1 MIEITMTELCL
12 LVWAGLAT
20 SLWLTAR
27 EDSRRG
33 KMLIRAMLEN
43 EDLRNHL
50 VADFHSKTEETANA
64 S

>member
-50 VADFHSKTEETANA
+50 VADFHSKVEETANA
-64 S
+64 N